1 MSNLV
6 EIISET
12 ARARHESP
20 DAPITRLVARPHAA
34 SKIRPIN
41 GSITQTVSSP
51 LFLVLSRRV
60 VRAISVNADES
71 VYCIA
76 VEKNR
81 KEKGLSAI
89 TVLAKYSTRYTIPTF
104 PRFCIS
110 FHLSPITNMSRIRPS
125 NDTYIAEEETKQSSE
140 IVEWKSFRSKI
151 FRAEILIEV
160 AALDATLGETKK
172 IRSTREGRSTYTLY
186 AYIRSHEH
194 GIFAPPD
201 NHLVRN
207 SLGWLKRISTPAGRG
222 PSIVKVA

>member
-1 MSNLV
+1 MRMNPSIVSRWKKIGKKKDYQRLPSLQNIL
-6 EIISET
+6 
-12 ARARHESP
+12 P
-20 DAPITRLVARPHAA
+20 DI
-34 SKIRPIN
+34 
-41 GSITQTVSSP
+41 QYQ
-51 LFLVLSRRV
+51 LFHR
-60 VRAISVNADES
+60 
-71 VYCIA
+71 
-76 VEKNR
+76 
-81 KEKGLSAI
+81 
-89 TVLAKYSTRYTIPTF
+89 
-104 PRFCIS
+104 RFCIS

-125 NDTYIAEEETKQSSE
+125 NDTYIAEQETKQSSE

>member
-1 MSNLV
+1 MHRSLALLRDRTRRPRFV
-6 EIISET
+6 QLTVRLRKPCHRRCSSSYRVASF
-12 ARARHESP
+12 ARSRSMRMNPSIVSRWKKIGKKKDYQRLPSLQNILP
-20 DAPITRLVARPHAA
+20 DI
-34 SKIRPIN
+34 
-41 GSITQTVSSP
+41 QYQ
-51 LFLVLSRRV
+51 LFHR
-60 VRAISVNADES
+60 
-71 VYCIA
+71 
-76 VEKNR
+76 
-81 KEKGLSAI
+81 
-89 TVLAKYSTRYTIPTF
+89 
-104 PRFCIS
+104 RFCIS

-125 NDTYIAEEETKQSSE
+125 NDTYIAEQETKQSSE

-207 SLGWLKRISTPAGRG
+207 SLRLAETNIHPGRSWPVDRESG
-222 PSIVKVA
+222 ITRALVVRA

>member
-1 MSNLV
+1 MHRSLALLRDRTRRPRFV
-6 EIISET
+6 QLTVRLRKPCHRRCSSSYRVASF
-12 ARARHESP
+12 ARSRSMRMNPSIVSRWKKIGKKKDYQRLPSLQNILP
-20 DAPITRLVARPHAA
+20 DI
-34 SKIRPIN
+34 
-41 GSITQTVSSP
+41 QYQ
-51 LFLVLSRRV
+51 LFHR
-60 VRAISVNADES
+60 
-71 VYCIA
+71 
-76 VEKNR
+76 
-81 KEKGLSAI
+81 
-89 TVLAKYSTRYTIPTF
+89 
-104 PRFCIS
+104 RFCIS

-151 FRAEILIEV
+151 FRAEILIEL